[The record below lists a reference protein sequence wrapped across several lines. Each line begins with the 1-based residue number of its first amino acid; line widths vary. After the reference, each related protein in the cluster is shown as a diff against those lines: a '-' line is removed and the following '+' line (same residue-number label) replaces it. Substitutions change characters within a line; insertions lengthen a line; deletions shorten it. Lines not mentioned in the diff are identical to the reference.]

1 MQRLG
6 LVEWDRPLLL
16 FLLLMAWTRDPNF
29 GAEAVVFRDLPKTVE
44 LEDNVE
50 PNSLVTTI
58 SVNCTTSYDVPHTSL
73 KSVNPVS
80 SFFNFLNTL
89 STGNYEL
96 RLSPSAALDARV
108 VNLYALTFTANCG
121 GRTQDAQLFV
131 QVNEAKRLMCNKGY
145 TDIGRPSIQVSEDVR
160 PGETIF
166 TTVLTRRGT
175 GRLTFTIEDSSLP
188 FVITSEGILRAPAT
202 GFTREQAGKT
212 FSLKIAVTD
221 DASRSCKVPLSIQVI
236 PVHHNKVS
244 FTKSSV
250 AHSIRENVPPL
261 SNITQVHASGDN
273 VLYQIISPST
283 NSFTIDPVSG
293 IIKTT
298 YYLDLKRNPSLAST
312 QLEVKAYDMFNH
324 ADHATIIVNITVKQE
339 NLEGPLCSPAVF
351 VTEIPEN
358 ISVRRTILS
367 LSCYDPESM
376 NSSLKYNIVDQNPPY
391 SFKMNGPNLQVNSSL
406 DYDSESM
413 ETLNF
418 QYQATILVIDEGSP
432 AQTTTVPVLVTVR
445 RVNEFYPKCSKLVF
459 SVPENTEYG
468 YSIGNVNG
476 TDQDYP
482 FNNIEYSIMDADAGV
497 FYISTYT
504 GQLHVLLP
512 LDYENQ
518 KVYHLPVILKDLEN
532 EAAPGTQKTTT
543 CNVTIYVQDVNDR
556 PPVCK
561 EPFLQFSV
569 YSTQARNIK
578 VTDIN
583 CEDEEKGTKLAY
595 NIVRGNVNGRFRM
608 VGQTLF
614 PNTFSYRPDGIY
626 DPLVFVLL
634 VEVTDSDSSPHFS
647 TTVTVVVNVIPWATT
662 VPTTT
667 TTSTTVPKK
676 PIVLHRTVTY
686 WAPDPWFVVVLTLTG
701 ILFFSALGLLFWQ
714 FCRRKSP
721 GEISQPLLQNKNKE
735 AGENYKVTEEA
746 RKQKREDITD
756 LQSLEQ
762 QFDGRAQD
770 PISGQYYLFD
780 SSTGARRWV

>member
-1 MQRLG
+1 MLRLA

-16 FLLLMAWTRDPNF
+16 FLLLTTWRIDPSI
-29 GAEAVVFRDLPKTVE
+29 GAEAVVFGDLPKTVE
-44 LEDNVE
+44 LEDNLE
-50 PNSLVTTI
+50 PNSLVATL
-58 SVNCTTSYDVPHTSL
+58 SVNCTNSSYVPDTYL

-80 SFFNFLNTL
+80 SFFNFLNIL
-89 STGNYEL
+89 SVGNYQL

-121 GRTQDAQLFV
+121 GKTKDAQLFV
-131 QVNEAKRLMCNKGY
+131 QVNEAKRLVCIERF
-145 TDIGRPSIQVSEDVR
+145 TDIGRLLIQVSEDIR
-160 PGETIF
+160 PGETIY
-166 TTVLTRRGT
+166 TTVLKRRGT

-188 FVITSEGILRAPAT
+188 FVITSEGILQAPAT

-212 FSLKIAVTD
+212 FSLNIAVSD
-221 DASRSCKVPLSIQVI
+221 GASRSCKVPLSIQVN

-244 FTKSSV
+244 FTESSV
-250 AHSIRENVPPL
+250 ASSIPENVPPL
-261 SNITQVHASGDN
+261 FNIIKVHASGDN

-298 YYLDLKRNPSLAST
+298 YYLDLKHNPSLVNT
-312 QLEVKAYDMFNH
+312 QLEVKAYNMLNH
-324 ADHATIIVNITVKQE
+324 ADHASIIVNITVKQE
-339 NLEGPLCSPAVF
+339 NLEGPRCSPAVF
-351 VTEIPEN
+351 VTEIPED
-358 ISVRRTILS
+358 ISVGSTILP

-413 ETLNF
+413 ASLNF
-418 QYQATILVIDEGSP
+418 QYKAAILVIDEGSP

-445 RVNEFYPKCSKLVF
+445 RVNEFSPKCSKREF

-497 FYISTYT
+497 FYISSYT

-512 LDYENQ
+512 LDYEDQ
-518 KVYHLPVILKDLEN
+518 KVYHLAVILKDLEN
-532 EAAPGTQKTTT
+532 EAAPRTQKTTT
-543 CNVTIYVQDVNDR
+543 CNVTIYVQDVNDH
-556 PPVCK
+556 PPRC
-561 EPFLQFSV
+561 EESFLMFSI

-578 VTDIN
+578 ITDID
-583 CEDEEKGTKLAY
+583 CKDEERGTKLAY

-608 VGQTLF
+608 VGQSLF

-634 VEVTDSDSSPHFS
+634 VEVTDSESLPRFS
-647 TTVTVVVNVIPWATT
+647 TTVTVVVHVIPWATT
-662 VPTTT
+662 VTTT
-667 TTSTTVPKK
+667 TTTTTTVPKK
-676 PIVLHRTVTY
+676 PIGLHRTVTY

-714 FCRRKSP
+714 FCRRKP
-721 GEISQPLLQNKNKE
+721 AGEISQPLLQNKNKE

-746 RKQKREDITD
+746 RKQKKKDVTD